1 MRRSVPRPV
10 GESEMNWF
18 SAVHVQGVVLEETM
32 AIHKAVKVDVIGD
45 L

>member
-1 MRRSVPRPV
+1 
-10 GESEMNWF
+10 MNWF

-32 AIHKAVKVDVIGD
+32 AIHNHKAVKVVVIGD